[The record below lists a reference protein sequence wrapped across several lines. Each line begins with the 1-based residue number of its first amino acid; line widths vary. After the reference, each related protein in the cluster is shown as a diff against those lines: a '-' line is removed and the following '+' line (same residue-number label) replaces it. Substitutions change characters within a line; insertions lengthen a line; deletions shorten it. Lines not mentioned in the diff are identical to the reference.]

1 MYRETTWTQAA
12 TAALLAVAAAGLAVL
27 VFVPGDLAA
36 VGLIALLLGVLG
48 ALTCYSIGRYSGVK
62 VSTTHLVVGRERVEL
77 SRLDRAFGVQD
88 GTAIAPDVL
97 AKLSHIAFSG
107 QVTPARWRA
116 ELDAEGVE
124 LLGGSYG
131 VPAGYTVLVVREAGD
146 QGRLLAFASLHPERT
161 ATALTAALAP

>member
-1 MYRETTWTQAA
+1 MYRETTWTRAA
-12 TAALLAVAAAGLAVL
+12 TAALLAVAAVGLAVL
-27 VFVPGDLAA
+27 VFVPGDLAGL
-36 VGLIALLLGVLG
+36 GLIALLLGVVG

-62 VSTTHLVVGRERVEL
+62 VSATHLVVGRERVEL

-88 GTAIAPDVL
+88 GGAIAPDAL

-107 QVTPARWRA
+107 QITPARWRA
-116 ELDAEGVE
+116 ELDAHGVE

-146 QGRLLAFASLHPERT
+146 HGRLLAFASLHPERT
-161 ATALTAALAP
+161 AAALTAALTP